1 MTSEE
6 SGRKGGKS
14 TSKAK
19 GDASRANGAAPV
31 KEGSRPRGR
40 PRKVVEQKSDGVKG

>member
-1 MTSEE
+1 MTTEE
-6 SGRKGGKS
+6 AGRKGGKS

-19 GDASRANGAAPV
+19 SDAARNNGKAPV

-40 PRKVVEQKSDGVKG
+40 PRKVVEQKDEGVRE